1 MKLADLCRNGKE
13 YDMRI
18 TKMIKKIASGG
29 RFLLADNM
37 GDLEVYEVIITFKD
51 GSEFTY
57 DTEHLRD
64 AMIQRYLHSDILS
77 LANNGGLR
85 GKANIEVYGGVSG
98 TPLTATFDFQDL
110 VKTAEF
116 GGQGKKGGKT
126 NKGNDYEK
134 DLFTSCEHFFEGGG
148 PYPEHA
154 KQIIEK
160 ITKATKLTYKGA
172 KHAGGDNSSRP
183 LKMRGAND
191 IYISAGGATTLDM
204 GKTLTD
210 ITLLFGPAKGKPTKE
225 VYLSVKMGDTL
236 SFFNCGVRGGGKN
249 NLSLFPTS
257 SFKTGDIPAAGM
269 AYLNMF
275 GINADDFKTVF
286 RDYVGKDASRA
297 TVNNH
302 RRTISLKPSG
312 VRALKRLIASGVG
325 YGYWMVHY
333 TGTDL
338 HCYEVDR
345 RYMANSAALV
355 GNDIE
360 IHYGGVNGKGKR
372 VDILFETKNYEF
384 KFNIRSKSGGETFP
398 THTNGDYYKK

>member
-1 MKLADLCRNGKE
+1 
-13 YDMRI
+13 MRI
-18 TKMIKKIASGG
+18 TKMIRKIASGG
-29 RFLLADNM
+29 RFLLADSM
-37 GDLEVYEVIITFKD
+37 GDINIYEITVTFKD
-51 GSEFTY
+51 GTQSGY
-57 DTEHLRD
+57 DVDHLQD
-64 AMIQRYLHSDILS
+64 AAIQRYLRQDILS
-77 LANNGGLR
+77 LANNGGFR
-85 GKANIEVYGGVSG
+85 GKGNIEVFGGISD
-98 TPLTATFDFQDL
+98 THLTATFDFQDL

-134 DLFTSCEHFFEGGG
+134 DLFESCEHYFEGGG

-154 KQIIEK
+154 KQIIDK
-160 ITKATKLTYKGA
+160 ISKATKLTFKGA

-183 LKMRGAND
+183 LRMRGAND
-191 IYISAGGATTLDM
+191 IYISAGGSTTLDM

-210 ITLLFGPAKGKPTKE
+210 ITLLFGPAGGKPTKE
-225 VYLSVKMGDTL
+225 IYLSVKMGDTL
-236 SFFNCGVRGGGKN
+236 SFFNCGVRGGGKD
-249 NLSLFPTS
+249 NLSLFPTT
-257 SFKTGDIPAAGM
+257 SFKTGDIPPAGLV
-269 AYLNMF
+269 YLNMF
-275 GINADDFKTVF
+275 GIDSEDFQTVF
-286 RDYVGKDASRA
+286 KEYVGKDAGKT

-302 RRTISLKPSG
+302 RRKVTLKPSG
-312 VRALKRLIASGVG
+312 VRGLKRLIASGVG

-333 TGTDL
+333 TGTDV

-345 RYMANSAALV
+345 RYMANSSALI
-355 GNDIE
+355 GNEIE

>member
-1 MKLADLCRNGKE
+1 
-13 YDMRI
+13 
-18 TKMIKKIASGG
+18 MIRKIASGG
-29 RFLLADNM
+29 RFLLADDM
-37 GDLEVYEVIITFKD
+37 GDINIYEITVTFKD
-51 GSEFTY
+51 GTQSGY
-57 DTEHLRD
+57 DVEHLRD
-64 AMIQRYLHSDILS
+64 ATIQRYLRQDILS
-77 LANNGGLR
+77 LANNGGFR
-85 GKANIEVYGGVSG
+85 GKGNIEVFGGISD
-98 TPLTATFDFQDL
+98 THLTATFDFQDL

-134 DLFTSCEHFFEGGG
+134 DLFESCEHYFEAGG

-154 KQIIEK
+154 KQIIDK
-160 ITKATKLTYKGA
+160 ISKATKLTFKGA

-183 LKMRGAND
+183 LRMRGAND
-191 IYISAGGATTLDM
+191 IYISAGGSTTLDM

-210 ITLLFGPAKGKPTKE
+210 ITLLFGPAGGKPTKE
-225 VYLSVKMGDTL
+225 IYLSVKMGDTL
-236 SFFNCGVRGGGKN
+236 SFFNCGVRGGGKD
-249 NLSLFPTS
+249 NLSLFPTT
-257 SFKTGDIPAAGM
+257 SFKTGDIPPAGL

-275 GINADDFKTVF
+275 GIESEDFQTVF
-286 RDYVGKDASRA
+286 KEYVGKDAGKT

-302 RRTISLKPSG
+302 RRKVTLKPSG

-333 TGTDL
+333 TGTDV
-338 HCYEVDR
+338 HCYEVDK
-345 RYMANSAALV
+345 RYMANSSALT
-355 GNDIE
+355 GNEIE

>member
-1 MKLADLCRNGKE
+1 MKLSDLCRNGKE

-18 TKMIKKIASGG
+18 SKMIKKVASGG
-29 RFLLADNM
+29 RFLLDDSM
-37 GDLEVYEVIITFKD
+37 GDVEIYEVTVTFKD
-51 GSEFTY
+51 GSQSTY
-57 DTEHLRD
+57 DAAHLQD
-64 AMIQRYLHSDILS
+64 TAIQRYLLQDILS
-77 LANNGGLR
+77 LANNGGFR
-85 GKANIEVYGGVSG
+85 GKGNIEVFGGVSG
-98 TPLTATFDFQDL
+98 TSLTATFDFRDL
-110 VKTAEF
+110 AKTAEF
-116 GGQGKKGGKT
+116 GGRGRRGGKT

-134 DLFTSCEHFFEGGG
+134 DLFISCEHYFEEGG

-154 KQIIEK
+154 KQIIDK
-160 ITKATKLTYKGA
+160 ITKATKLTFKGA

-183 LKMRGAND
+183 LRMRNAND
-191 IYISAGGATTLDM
+191 IYISAGGSSSLNM

-210 ITLLFGPAKGKPTKE
+210 ITLLFGPANGKVTKE
-225 VYLSVKMGDTL
+225 IYLSVKMGDTL
-236 SFFNCGVRGGGKN
+236 SFFNCGVRGGGKE

-257 SFKTGDIPAAGM
+257 AFNTGVIPAAGLT
-269 AYLNMF
+269 YLNMF
-275 GINADDFKTVF
+275 GINPADFKTVF
-286 RDYVGKDASRA
+286 QNYIGKDASNT
-297 TVNNH
+297 TVDNH
-302 RRTISLKPSG
+302 RRKVTLSNSG

-345 RYMANSAALV
+345 RYMANSSALI
-355 GNDIE
+355 GNGIE

-372 VDILFETKNYEF
+372 VDILFETNNYEF